1 MMVIWIIE
9 RFLCLP
15 ILSAF
20 SPLFERFYDA
30 CSLLQLGASI
40 KNLSLRI
47 KFTYDSSQGH
57 VSFELHPSLIME
69 DMIFEDDLDNV
80 DGEDINLE
88 DLLQD
93 VQMQMEQVSTKND
106 GHILSSL
113 LRMSRQ

>member
-1 MMVIWIIE
+1 
-9 RFLCLP
+9 
-15 ILSAF
+15 
-20 SPLFERFYDA
+20 
-30 CSLLQLGASI
+30 
-40 KNLSLRI
+40 
-47 KFTYDSSQGH
+47 
-57 VSFELHPSLIME
+57 ME

-113 LRMSRQ
+113 LRMSTQ

>member
-1 MMVIWIIE
+1 M
-9 RFLCLP
+9 
-15 ILSAF
+15 
-20 SPLFERFYDA
+20 
-30 CSLLQLGASI
+30 QLGASI

-106 GHILSSL
+106 GHTIIIVTNEHAVECLFCRCSL
-113 LRMSRQ
+113 